1 MAGNKKKKKP
11 AASAA
16 RGFATTSIAS
26 KPRADPVE
34 GADAAAAPQ
43 TAAGKDGT
51 QAPTAPQNSKSTIT
65 DNASSG
71 QSKATAA
78 PTLSPEEFEKQLEE
92 SELQLLVEK
101 YAPKVRRDAA
111 RQLTRLETD
120 RRILRGQ
127 AESVNSKK
135 WIPQELMDQILDL
148 IQSESRFA
156 ASNVGSEAASSGK
169 LLPEEDL
176 TIKLWTL
183 EQALEAAGFPDAKV
197 QSVLKYVLDIST
209 QVGPGPKDSIWG
221 LEEALEWLAR
231 ESSVDEL
238 PDYVKQGIQGKKGQ
252 AGGEPF
258 FLLILVALFLV
269 CSDNIYRCIGYP
281 SRIRNDDAES
291 SRGRCWPKEKG
302 QA

>member
-34 GADAAAAPQ
+34 GAADAAVAPQ
-43 TAAGKDGT
+43 TAAKGKDGA
-51 QAPTAPQNSKSTIT
+51 QAPAAATPNANAKSTT
-65 DNASSG
+65 AEKASSG
-71 QSKATAA
+71 HGKTAA
-78 PTLSPEEFEKQLEE
+78 GPTLSPEEFEKQLEE

-135 WIPQELMDQILDL
+135 WIPQDLMDHILDL

-156 ASNVGSEAASSGK
+156 ASNLASEVSSSGK

-231 ESSVDEL
+231 ESSADEL
-238 PDYVKQGIQGKKGQ
+238 PDYVKQGLQGKKGQ
-252 AGGEPF
+252 NGELSE
-258 FLLILVALFLV
+258 LLVTFELPLKCSNTIQMQTLLFLQERQHRA
-269 CSDNIYRCIGYP
+269 CSR
-281 SRIRNDDAES
+281 
-291 SRGRCWPKEKG
+291 PK
-302 QA
+302 